1 MDRAKSTYTNFDT
14 STVQYIFCPAHT
26 IVKNCEMI
34 KCHILEIYIRAVAH
48 VIVYWS
54 VLYNLVL
61 CARPADYL
69 PKVASQLTLPFFN
82 RMKIWALSL
91 SQSTEVLIVLG
102 YFTEAS
108 FKASSWRILH
118 FFRQY
123 HFLHRG
129 QSSSS
134 LCVLLPRTWREC
146 VLRRVFAGYTT
157 GPGVL
162 QFVSCIH
169 LYPSPR

>member
-82 RMKIWALSL
+82 RMKI
-91 SQSTEVLIVLG
+91 
-102 YFTEAS
+102 
-108 FKASSWRILH
+108 
-118 FFRQY
+118 
-123 HFLHRG
+123 
-129 QSSSS
+129 
-134 LCVLLPRTWREC
+134 
-146 VLRRVFAGYTT
+146 
-157 GPGVL
+157 
-162 QFVSCIH
+162 
-169 LYPSPR
+169 